1 MLNKTNMNKKYLV
14 AIVIAGATLVSAC
27 NSGGI
32 RRNPGRIYAPDMV
45 YSQAYDAYTENPVT
59 RNGLT
64 SQLPVPGTID
74 RAQPLPK
81 HLTETDMQGYF
92 DLKFP
97 KLYSG
102 AEIDEG
108 KRLFDIYCAIC
119 HGENLDGQG
128 PLFTSGKFAS
138 MPANLVA
145 GDYYLNLAPGMIYH
159 TIEYGK
165 NMMGSY
171 YSQLDEQQRW
181 EVIAYVKKMQDD
193 KKGVPSPF
201 LAGADSTAVV
211 PNAAGSD
218 SSKSASAA
226 VNTTEEKKAGA

>member
-1 MLNKTNMNKKYLV
+1 MNKKYLI
-14 AIVIAGATLVSAC
+14 AIVIAGTTLVSAC

-32 RRNPGRIYAPDMV
+32 RRNPGRVYAPDMI
-45 YSQAYDAYTENPVT
+45 YSRAYDAYTENPVT

-81 HLTETDMQGYF
+81 HLTETDMQGYYS
-92 DLKFP
+92 LKFP
-97 KLYSG
+97 KLYNG

-119 HGENLDGQG
+119 HGEKLDGQG

-138 MPANLVA
+138 MPANLLG

-171 YSQLDEQQRW
+171 YSQLDERQRW

-201 LAGADSTAVV
+201 LVGVDSTIAAPTNSKADSTKSENSKEGTAVA
-211 PNAAGSD
+211 N
-218 SSKSASAA
+218 
-226 VNTTEEKKAGA
+226 NAGA

>member
-1 MLNKTNMNKKYLV
+1 MKKKYL
-14 AIVIAGATLVSAC
+14 IALLVTGATFVSAC
-27 NSGGI
+27 NSGDI
-32 RRNPGRIYAPDMV
+32 RRNPGRVYSPDMI

-74 RAQPLPK
+74 RKQPLPK
-81 HLTETDMQGYF
+81 HLTESDMQGYY

-119 HGENLDGQG
+119 HGEKLDGQG

-138 MPANLVA
+138 MPANLLA

-171 YSQLDEQQRW
+171 YSQLDEKQRW

-193 KKGVPSPF
+193 KQGAASPF
-201 LAGADSTAVV
+201 LAGADS
-211 PNAAGSD
+211 
-218 SSKSASAA
+218 AA
-226 VNTTEEKKAGA
+226 VATPSSNSVDSAKKNSTDNKAVAKNAGA